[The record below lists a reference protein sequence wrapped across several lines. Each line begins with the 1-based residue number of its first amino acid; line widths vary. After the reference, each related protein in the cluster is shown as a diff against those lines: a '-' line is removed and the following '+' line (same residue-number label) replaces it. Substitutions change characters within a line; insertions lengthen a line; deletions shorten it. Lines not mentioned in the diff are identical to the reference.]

1 MMTMNNENVR
11 FLKPLLR
18 GFPIVVLAM
27 IIAVLAAKKYL
38 NYVTPMYESTAK
50 LKLADTQE
58 GVPSANLF
66 KDFDVFATPNKI
78 STEIEVLKSTSLI
91 EKTLEK
97 LPFSTEIYRKG
108 KVRSVELFGDSP
120 IKVESILN
128 DEKNY
133 DKKFIINITSNQNF
147 TIKASDSAKE
157 VKGTFGV
164 PTAIKGGKLLI
175 TKNDSYLQSKP
186 GAKIVDQYEVEFL
199 SREKLLDKVNKNLD
213 IVSVDKDVPVIR
225 INYKSN
231 VPEKASLLVNTLAET
246 YIQDYIENKYRA
258 ANTTVDFLKNE
269 IGQANN
275 KLSGAENRIE
285 NYRNKENIINIPQET
300 ETDLRKISQLKIQK
314 SNLKMNLDAIK
325 NLNNYISEGK
335 DNYLEL
341 APNFEAFNDLLS
353 TEMVKNMK
361 LLQAEKKE
369 LLLIYTPEHE
379 KVKVIDSKIK
389 DLTDYQTESIKN
401 TQRNLQIKYN
411 DIDRDIQIA
420 EQAFIGLPEK
430 EKLLNIMNREFN
442 LYEKNYNFLNEKRID
457 AEIAKAAKISFHKI
471 ITRGE
476 MPKQPVSPMRSI
488 IIIVAAI
495 MSMIGSIALIYAV
508 HFAKAK
514 VNDVYTIEKNSTIPV
529 AFTTPY
535 IKNRENIMHHF
546 LENVLEM
553 ELKEIIKDKNLICI
567 TSYDKSKQHM
577 FHSKN
582 IIKALQAQSRKVLV
596 IDVAGNLEN
605 IENID
610 YIDFSEEKNL
620 RLTSTDIENL
630 IREKMTGNDLC
641 IINNQSIKQ
650 GKLPL
655 LFLKMADENLFV
667 LDSRKTAEKTIM
679 NVELLKDEYKLTNL
693 WFVLNKEG
701 YNPSLMTSI
710 KSFVNR
716 KRS

>member
-27 IIAVLAAKKYL
+27 IIAVFAAKKYL

-164 PTAIKGGKLLI
+164 PTAIKGGKILI

-285 NYRNKENIINIPQET
+285 NYRNKENVINIPQET

-369 LLLIYTPEHE
+369 LLLTYTPEHE
-379 KVKVIDSKIK
+379 KVKVIDAKIK

-476 MPKQPVSPMRSI
+476 LPKQPVSPMRSI

-567 TSYDKSKQHM
+567 TSYDKSKQHR

-605 IENID
+605 IKNID

-679 NVELLKDEYKLTNL
+679 KVELLKDEYKLTNL

-710 KSFVNR
+710 KSFINR

>member
-1 MMTMNNENVR
+1 MNSENVR

-18 GFPIVVLAM
+18 GFPIVIITMV
-27 IIAVLAAKKYL
+27 IAVLAARKYL

-66 KDFDVFATPNKI
+66 KDFDVFASSNKI
-78 STEIEVLKSTSLI
+78 STEIEVLKSNSLI
-91 EKTLEK
+91 EKTLQK

-108 KVRSVELFGDSP
+108 KVRSVELFDNSP
-120 IKVESILN
+120 IKVEGTFT
-128 DEKNY
+128 DEKNN
-133 DKKFIINITSNQNF
+133 DKKFSINIYSNYNF
-147 TIKASDSAKE
+147 TVTAYGSSKE
-157 VKGTFGV
+157 IKGTFGTPV
-164 PTAIKGGKLLI
+164 NIKAGKILISKNEDYLKSRPTA
-175 TKNDSYLQSKP
+175 
-186 GAKIVDQYEVEFL
+186 KIIDQYDVEFL

-275 KLSGAENRIE
+275 KLSNAENRIE

-300 ETDLRKISQLKIQK
+300 ETDLRKISQLKIQQ
-314 SNLKMNLDAIK
+314 SNIKMNLDAIK
-325 NLNNYISEGK
+325 NLNSYITEGK
-335 DNYLEL
+335 DNYLDL
-341 APNFEAFNDLLS
+341 ATNFEAFNDLLS

-361 LLQAEKKE
+361 QLQAEKKE
-369 LLLIYTPEHE
+369 LLLTYTPEHE
-379 KVKVIDSKIK
+379 KVKIIDSKLK
-389 DLTDYQTESIKN
+389 DLTNYQTESIRN

-411 DIDRDIQIA
+411 DIDSDIQVA

-457 AEIAKAAKISFHKI
+457 AEIAKSAKISFHKI

-476 MPKQPVSPMRSI
+476 LPTQPVSPMRSI

-495 MSMIGSIALIYAV
+495 ISMIGSIILIYTV

-514 VNDVYTIEKNSTIPV
+514 VNDVYTIEKDSNIPL
-529 AFTTPY
+529 AFTTPF
-535 IKNRENIMHHF
+535 IKKEDKVMHHF
-546 LENVLEM
+546 LENILEM
-553 ELKEIIKDKNLICI
+553 ELKGIIKNIICI
-567 TSYDKSKQHM
+567 TSYDRAKDHR

-582 IIKALQAQSRKVLV
+582 IIDALQAQSRKVLLV
-596 IDVAGNLEN
+596 DVAGNLEN
-605 IENID
+605 SVVNQ
-610 YIDFSEEKNL
+610 YINL
-620 RLTSTDIENL
+620 SAEENL
-630 IREKMTGNDLC
+630 KLTAQEIHSLITKNMTENDMC
-641 IINNQSIKQ
+641 IINNQAIKQ

-655 LFLKMADENLFV
+655 LFLKLADQNLFI
-667 LDSRKTAEKTIM
+667 LDSRKTATKCIM
-679 NVELLKDEYKLTNL
+679 NVELLKDEYQLTNL
-693 WFVLNKEG
+693 WFVLNKED
-701 YNPSLMTSI
+701 YNPSLITTI
-710 KSFVNR
+710 KGFVN
-716 KRS
+716 KLKS

>member
-1 MMTMNNENVR
+1 MNNENVR

-27 IIAVLAAKKYL
+27 IIAVFAAKKYL

-164 PTAIKGGKLLI
+164 PTAIKGGKILI

-285 NYRNKENIINIPQET
+285 NNRNKENIINIPQET

-325 NLNNYISEGK
+325 NLNDYISEGK
-335 DNYLEL
+335 DNYLDL

-369 LLLIYTPEHE
+369 LLLTYTPEHE
-379 KVKVIDSKIK
+379 KVKVIDAKIK
-389 DLTDYQTESIKN
+389 DLTDYQTESIRN

-476 MPKQPVSPMRSI
+476 LPKQPVSPMRSI

-529 AFTTPY
+529 AFTTPF

-567 TSYDKSKQHM
+567 TSYDKSKQHR

-610 YIDFSEEKNL
+610 YIDLSEEKNL

-679 NVELLKDEYKLTNL
+679 KVELLKDEYKLTNL

-710 KSFVNR
+710 KSFINR

>member
-164 PTAIKGGKLLI
+164 PTVIKGGKILI
-175 TKNDSYLQSKP
+175 TRNDSYLKSKP

-314 SNLKMNLDAIK
+314 NNLKMNLDAIK

-335 DNYLEL
+335 DNYLDL

-369 LLLIYTPEHE
+369 LLLTYTPEHE
-379 KVKVIDSKIK
+379 KVKIIDAKIK

-401 TQRNLQIKYN
+401 TQKNLQIKYN

-476 MPKQPVSPMRSI
+476 LPKQPVSPMRSI

-495 MSMIGSIALIYAV
+495 MSMIGSIALIYAI

-529 AFTTPY
+529 AFTTPF
-535 IKNRENIMHHF
+535 IKSREKTMHHF

-567 TSYDKSKQHM
+567 TSYDKSKQHR

-596 IDVAGNLEN
+596 IDVAGNLN
-605 IENID
+605 DIENID

-710 KSFVNR
+710 KSFINR

>member
-1 MMTMNNENVR
+1 
-11 FLKPLLR
+11 
-18 GFPIVVLAM
+18 
-27 IIAVLAAKKYL
+27 
-38 NYVTPMYESTAK
+38 
-50 LKLADTQE
+50 
-58 GVPSANLF
+58 
-66 KDFDVFATPNKI
+66 
-78 STEIEVLKSTSLI
+78 
-91 EKTLEK
+91 
-97 LPFSTEIYRKG
+97 
-108 KVRSVELFGDSP
+108 
-120 IKVESILN
+120 
-128 DEKNY
+128 
-133 DKKFIINITSNQNF
+133 
-147 TIKASDSAKE
+147 
-157 VKGTFGV
+157 
-164 PTAIKGGKLLI
+164 
-175 TKNDSYLQSKP
+175 
-186 GAKIVDQYEVEFL
+186 
-199 SREKLLDKVNKNLD
+199 
-213 IVSVDKDVPVIR
+213 
-225 INYKSN
+225 
-231 VPEKASLLVNTLAET
+231 
-246 YIQDYIENKYRA
+246 
-258 ANTTVDFLKNE
+258 
-269 IGQANN
+269 
-275 KLSGAENRIE
+275 
-285 NYRNKENIINIPQET
+285 
-300 ETDLRKISQLKIQK
+300 
-314 SNLKMNLDAIK
+314 MNLDAIK

-335 DNYLEL
+335 DNYLDL

-369 LLLIYTPEHE
+369 LLLTYTPEHE

-476 MPKQPVSPMRSI
+476 LPKQPVSPMRSI

-535 IKNRENIMHHF
+535 IKNRENRMHHF

-596 IDVAGNLEN
+596 IDVAGNLKN

-667 LDSRKTAEKTIM
+667 LDSRRTAEKTIM

-710 KSFVNR
+710 KSFINR

>member
-1 MMTMNNENVR
+1 MTMNNENVR

-27 IIAVLAAKKYL
+27 IVAVLAAKKYL

-108 KVRSVELFGDSP
+108 KVRSVELFNDSP
-120 IKVESILN
+120 IKVESILS

-133 DKKFIINITSNQNF
+133 DKKFIINVNSNQNF
-147 TIKASDSAKE
+147 TINSDSAKE
-157 VKGTFGV
+157 IKGTFGV
-164 PTAIKGGKLLI
+164 PTAIKGGKILI
-175 TKNDSYLQSKP
+175 TKNDSYLKSKP

-369 LLLIYTPEHE
+369 LLLTYTPEHE

-389 DLTDYQTESIKN
+389 DLIDYQTESIKN

-476 MPKQPVSPMRSI
+476 LPKQPVSPMRSI

-529 AFTTPY
+529 AFTTPF
-535 IKNRENIMHHF
+535 IKSSEKTMHHF

-567 TSYDKSKQHM
+567 TSYDKSKQHR

-667 LDSRKTAEKTIM
+667 LDSRRTAEKTIM

-710 KSFVNR
+710 KSFINR

>member
-27 IIAVLAAKKYL
+27 IIAVFAAKKYL

-369 LLLIYTPEHE
+369 LLLTYTPEHE

-389 DLTDYQTESIKN
+389 DLTDYQTESIRN

-476 MPKQPVSPMRSI
+476 LPKQPVSPMRSI

-567 TSYDKSKQHM
+567 TSYDKSKQHR

-710 KSFVNR
+710 KSFINR

>member
-1 MMTMNNENVR
+1 MNNENVR

-38 NYVTPMYESTAK
+38 SYVTPMYESTAK

-108 KVRSVELFGDSP
+108 KVRSVELFNDSP
-120 IKVESILN
+120 IKVEGFLT

-133 DKKFIINITSNQNF
+133 DKKFSIHVTSTQNF
-147 TIKASDSAKE
+147 TITASDSTKE
-157 VKGTFGV
+157 IKGTFGT
-164 PTAIKGGKLLI
+164 PTDIKGGKILV
-175 TKNDSYLQSKP
+175 TKNDSLLQAKP
-186 GAKIVDQYEVEFL
+186 AAKIIDHYEVEFL
-199 SREKLLDKVNKNLD
+199 SREKLLDKINKNLD

-246 YIQDYIENKYRA
+246 YIEDYIENKYRA
-258 ANTTVDFLKNE
+258 ANTTVDFLKGE

-275 KLSGAENRIE
+275 KLSDAENRIE
-285 NYRNKENIINIPQET
+285 NYRDKKNIINIPQET

-325 NLNNYISEGK
+325 NLNSYISEGK

-353 TEMVKNMK
+353 TEMIKNMK

-369 LLLIYTPEHE
+369 LLLTYTPEHE
-379 KVKVIDSKIK
+379 KVKVIDAKIK
-389 DLTDYQTESIKN
+389 DLTDYQTESIRN

-471 ITRGE
+471 ITKGE
-476 MPKQPVSPMRSI
+476 LPKQPVSPMRSI

-529 AFTTPY
+529 AFTTPF

-567 TSYDKSKQHM
+567 TSYDKSKQHL

-630 IREKMTGNDLC
+630 IRERMTGNEIC

-655 LFLKMADENLFV
+655 LFLKMADQNLFV
-667 LDSRKTAEKTIM
+667 LDSRRTAEKTIM

-710 KSFVNR
+710 KRFINR

>member
-1 MMTMNNENVR
+1 MTMNNENVR

-27 IIAVLAAKKYL
+27 IIAVFAAKKYL

-164 PTAIKGGKLLI
+164 PTAIKGGKILI

-335 DNYLEL
+335 DNYLDL

-369 LLLIYTPEHE
+369 LLLTYTPEHE

-476 MPKQPVSPMRSI
+476 LPKQPVSPMRSI

-529 AFTTPY
+529 AFTTPF

-596 IDVAGNLEN
+596 IDVAGNLKN

-701 YNPSLMTSI
+701 YNPGLMTSI
-710 KSFVNR
+710 KSFINR

>member
-1 MMTMNNENVR
+1 MNNENVR

-27 IIAVLAAKKYL
+27 IIAVFAAKKYL

-164 PTAIKGGKLLI
+164 PTAIKGGKILI

-335 DNYLEL
+335 DNYLDL

-369 LLLIYTPEHE
+369 LLLTYTPEHE

-476 MPKQPVSPMRSI
+476 LPKQPVSPMRSI

-529 AFTTPY
+529 AFTTPF
-535 IKNRENIMHHF
+535 IKSRENIMHHF

-567 TSYDKSKQHM
+567 TSYDKSKQHR

-596 IDVAGNLEN
+596 IDVAGNLKN

-710 KSFVNR
+710 KSFINR

>member
-1 MMTMNNENVR
+1 MNNENVR

-108 KVRSVELFGDSP
+108 KVRSVELFNDSP
-120 IKVESILN
+120 IKVEGFLT

-133 DKKFIINITSNQNF
+133 DKKFSIHVTSTQNF
-147 TIKASDSAKE
+147 TIAASDSTKE
-157 VKGTFGV
+157 IKGTFGT
-164 PTAIKGGKLLI
+164 PTDIKGGKILV
-175 TKNDSYLQSKP
+175 TKNDSLLQAKP
-186 GAKIVDQYEVEFL
+186 AAKIIDHYEVEFL
-199 SREKLLDKVNKNLD
+199 SREKLLDKINKNLD

-246 YIQDYIENKYRA
+246 YIEDYIENKYRA
-258 ANTTVDFLKNE
+258 ANTTVDFLKGE

-275 KLSGAENRIE
+275 KLSDAENRIE
-285 NYRNKENIINIPQET
+285 NYRDRKNIINIPQET

-325 NLNNYISEGK
+325 NLNSYISEGK

-353 TEMVKNMK
+353 TEMIKNMK

-369 LLLIYTPEHE
+369 LLLTYTPEHE
-379 KVKVIDSKIK
+379 KVKVIDAKIK
-389 DLTDYQTESIKN
+389 DLTDYQTESIRN
-401 TQRNLQIKYN
+401 TQKNLQIKYN

-471 ITRGE
+471 ITKGE
-476 MPKQPVSPMRSI
+476 LPKQPVSPMRSI

-529 AFTTPY
+529 AFTTPF
-535 IKNRENIMHHF
+535 IKSRENIMHHF

-567 TSYDKSKQHM
+567 TSYDKSKQHL

-630 IREKMTGNDLC
+630 IRERMKGNEIC

-655 LFLKMADENLFV
+655 LFLKMADQNLFV
-667 LDSRKTAEKTIM
+667 LDSRRTAEKTIM

-710 KSFVNR
+710 KRFINR

>member
-108 KVRSVELFGDSP
+108 KVRSVELFNDSP
-120 IKVESILN
+120 IKVESILS

-133 DKKFIINITSNQNF
+133 DKKFIINVNSNQNF
-147 TIKASDSAKE
+147 TINSDSAKE
-157 VKGTFGV
+157 IKGTFGV
-164 PTAIKGGKLLI
+164 PTAIKGGKILI
-175 TKNDSYLQSKP
+175 TRNDSYLQSKP

-369 LLLIYTPEHE
+369 LLLTYTPEHE
-379 KVKVIDSKIK
+379 KVKIIDAKIK

-401 TQRNLQIKYN
+401 TQKNLQIKYN

-476 MPKQPVSPMRSI
+476 LPKQPVSPMRSI

-529 AFTTPY
+529 AFTTPF

-567 TSYDKSKQHM
+567 TSYDKSKQHL

-710 KSFVNR
+710 KSFINR

>member
-1 MMTMNNENVR
+1 MTMNNENVR

-164 PTAIKGGKLLI
+164 PTAIKGGKILI

-369 LLLIYTPEHE
+369 LLLTYTPEHE
-379 KVKVIDSKIK
+379 KVKVIDAKIK

-476 MPKQPVSPMRSI
+476 LPKQPVSPMRSI

-567 TSYDKSKQHM
+567 ASYDKSKQHM

-605 IENID
+605 IKNID

-710 KSFVNR
+710 KSFINR

>member
-1 MMTMNNENVR
+1 MTMNNENVR

-164 PTAIKGGKLLI
+164 PTAIKGGKILI

-199 SREKLLDKVNKNLD
+199 SREKLLDMINKNLD

-335 DNYLEL
+335 DNYLDL

-369 LLLIYTPEHE
+369 LLLTYTPEHE

-476 MPKQPVSPMRSI
+476 LPKQPVSPMRSI

-495 MSMIGSIALIYAV
+495 MSMIGSIAIIYAV

-529 AFTTPY
+529 AFTTPF
-535 IKNRENIMHHF
+535 IKSREKTMHHF

-567 TSYDKSKQHM
+567 TSYDKSKQHL

-582 IIKALQAQSRKVLV
+582 IIKALQEQSRKVLV
-596 IDVAGNLEN
+596 IDVAGNLKN
-605 IENID
+605 IESID

-693 WFVLNKEG
+693 WFVLNKES

>member
-1 MMTMNNENVR
+1 MNNENVR

-108 KVRSVELFGDSP
+108 KVRSVELFNDSP
-120 IKVESILN
+120 IKVEGFLT

-133 DKKFIINITSNQNF
+133 DKKFSIHVTSTQNF
-147 TIKASDSAKE
+147 TIAASDSTKE
-157 VKGTFGV
+157 IKGTFGT
-164 PTAIKGGKLLI
+164 PTDIKGGKILV
-175 TKNDSYLQSKP
+175 TKNDSLLQAKP
-186 GAKIVDQYEVEFL
+186 AAKIIDHYEVEFL
-199 SREKLLDKVNKNLD
+199 SREKLLDKINKNLD

-246 YIQDYIENKYRA
+246 YIEDYIENKYRA
-258 ANTTVDFLKNE
+258 ANTTVDFLKGE

-275 KLSGAENRIE
+275 KLSDAENRIE
-285 NYRNKENIINIPQET
+285 NYRDRKNIINIPQET

-325 NLNNYISEGK
+325 NLNSYISEGK

-353 TEMVKNMK
+353 TEMIKNMK

-369 LLLIYTPEHE
+369 LLLTYTPEHE
-379 KVKVIDSKIK
+379 KVKVIDAKIK
-389 DLTDYQTESIKN
+389 DLTDYQTESIRN

-471 ITRGE
+471 ITKGE
-476 MPKQPVSPMRSI
+476 LPKQPVSPMRSI

-529 AFTTPY
+529 AFTTPF

-567 TSYDKSKQHM
+567 TSYDKSKQHL

-630 IREKMTGNDLC
+630 IRERMTGNEIC

-655 LFLKMADENLFV
+655 LFLKMADQNLFV
-667 LDSRKTAEKTIM
+667 LDSRRTAEKTIM

-710 KSFVNR
+710 KRFINR

>member
-1 MMTMNNENVR
+1 MNNENVR

-27 IIAVLAAKKYL
+27 IIAVFAAKKYL

-164 PTAIKGGKLLI
+164 PTAIKGGKILI

-285 NYRNKENIINIPQET
+285 NYRNKENVINIPQET

-369 LLLIYTPEHE
+369 LLLTYTPEHE
-379 KVKVIDSKIK
+379 KVKVIDAKIK

-476 MPKQPVSPMRSI
+476 LPKQPVSPMRSI

-567 TSYDKSKQHM
+567 TSYDKSKQHR

-605 IENID
+605 IKNID

-679 NVELLKDEYKLTNL
+679 KVELLKDEYKLTNL

-710 KSFVNR
+710 KSFINR

>member
-1 MMTMNNENVR
+1 MNNENVR

-164 PTAIKGGKLLI
+164 PTAIKGGKILI

-369 LLLIYTPEHE
+369 LLLTYTPEHE
-379 KVKVIDSKIK
+379 KVKVIDAKIK

-476 MPKQPVSPMRSI
+476 LPKQPVSPMRSI

-567 TSYDKSKQHM
+567 ASYDKSKQHM

-605 IENID
+605 IKNID

-710 KSFVNR
+710 KSFINR

>member
-27 IIAVLAAKKYL
+27 IIAVFAAKKYL

-157 VKGTFGV
+157 VKGIFGV
-164 PTAIKGGKLLI
+164 PTAIKGGKILI

-335 DNYLEL
+335 DNYLDL

-369 LLLIYTPEHE
+369 LLLTYTPEHE

-476 MPKQPVSPMRSI
+476 QPKQPVSPMRSI

-529 AFTTPY
+529 AFTTPF
-535 IKNRENIMHHF
+535 IKSREKTMHHF

-596 IDVAGNLEN
+596 IDVAGNLKD

-679 NVELLKDEYKLTNL
+679 KVELLKDEYKLTNL

-710 KSFVNR
+710 KSFINR

>member
-164 PTAIKGGKLLI
+164 PTAIKGGKILI

-275 KLSGAENRIE
+275 KLAGAENRIE

-335 DNYLEL
+335 DNYLDL

-369 LLLIYTPEHE
+369 LLLTYTPEHE

-476 MPKQPVSPMRSI
+476 LPKQPVSPMRSI

-529 AFTTPY
+529 AFTTPF

-710 KSFVNR
+710 KSFINR

>member
-1 MMTMNNENVR
+1 MNNENVR

-231 VPEKASLLVNTLAET
+231 VPEKASLIVNTLAET

-325 NLNNYISEGK
+325 NLNDYISEGK
-335 DNYLEL
+335 DNYLDL

-369 LLLIYTPEHE
+369 LLLTYTPEHE

-476 MPKQPVSPMRSI
+476 MPKLPVSPMRSI

-529 AFTTPY
+529 AFTTPF
-535 IKNRENIMHHF
+535 IKSREKTMHHF

-596 IDVAGNLEN
+596 IDVAGNLKD

-710 KSFVNR
+710 KSFINR